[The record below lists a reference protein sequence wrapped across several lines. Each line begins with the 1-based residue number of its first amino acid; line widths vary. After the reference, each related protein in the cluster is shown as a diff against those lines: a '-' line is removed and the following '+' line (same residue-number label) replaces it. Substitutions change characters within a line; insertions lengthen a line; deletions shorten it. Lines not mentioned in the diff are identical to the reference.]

1 MDKVI
6 EPQKIPEILEIRH
19 VEMFANFIRTYN
31 ANKSSKID
39 LETALLLS
47 YARHWNQGIQK
58 DTTNKKSFE
67 AIDNEKTFLSRIV
80 NSMHDIVKS

>member
-39 LETALLLS
+39 IVRFWKLLCCKATLDI
-47 YARHWNQGIQK
+47 GIRAFKRIRQI
-58 DTTNKKSFE
+58 KKASKQLTMKKLF
-67 AIDNEKTFLSRIV
+67 
-80 NSMHDIVKS
+80 